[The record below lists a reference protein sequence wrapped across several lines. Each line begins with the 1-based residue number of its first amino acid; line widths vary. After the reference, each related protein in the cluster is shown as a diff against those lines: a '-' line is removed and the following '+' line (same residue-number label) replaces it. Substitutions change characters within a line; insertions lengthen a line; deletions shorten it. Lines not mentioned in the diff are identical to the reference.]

1 MPANQFPLLAKE
13 NGATIIEVNP
23 RESNYTSTVTDI
35 FLQGKATE
43 IMELLEEALLSP
55 ALDYN

>member
-1 MPANQFPLLAKE
+1 AKE

-23 RESNYTSTVTDI
+23 HESNYTSAVTDI

-43 IMELLEEALLSP
+43 VMELLAAALFTP
-55 ALDYN
+55 TLDYD

>member
-1 MPANQFPLLAKE
+1 MPANQFPLIAKE

-23 RESNYTSTVTDI
+23 HESNYTSAVTDI

-43 IMELLEEALLSP
+43 VMELLAAALFTP
-55 ALDYN
+55 TLDND